1 MLNFNFPDTIWLHW
15 HAHPEVL
22 LGTII
27 IQSAYL
33 LGVGPIREKYKLSEY
48 HEYEDGVVDQPI
60 LNADTL
66 IEDEE

>member
-22 LGTII
+22 LGIII

-33 LGVGPIREKYKLSEY
+33 LGIGPIREKFNLSGG
-48 HEYEDGVVDQPI
+48 HSPQKTFMFSSGSC
-60 LNADTL
+60 
-66 IEDEE
+66 